1 MYVEFMGECRS
12 FIVDFDDFARRHRMD
27 FIASYGID
35 RYLTLY
41 AIQAY
46 DELDPDT
53 AWTEFAEY
61 EITSVAKLFGV
72 RAEILQKAIR
82 EVREASA
89 RMDPAELTEIFRRQL
104 AEN

>member
-12 FIVDFDDFARRHRMD
+12 FIADFDDFARRHQMD

-61 EITSVAKLFGV
+61 EITSAAKLFGV
-72 RAEILQKAIR
+72 RPEILQKAIG

-104 AEN
+104 AES